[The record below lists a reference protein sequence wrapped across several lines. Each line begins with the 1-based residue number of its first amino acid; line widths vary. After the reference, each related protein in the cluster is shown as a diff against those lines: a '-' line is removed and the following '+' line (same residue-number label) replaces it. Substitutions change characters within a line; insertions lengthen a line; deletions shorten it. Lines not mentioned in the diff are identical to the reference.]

1 VDDERITEWLV
12 IDLATALG
20 SEVEVKWLSPSD
32 IKICLNLLCDF
43 KPANVELV

>member
-1 VDDERITEWLV
+1 VDDERITEWLL

-20 SEVEVKWLSPSD
+20 SEVEVRWLNPSG

-43 KPANVELV
+43 KPASIELV